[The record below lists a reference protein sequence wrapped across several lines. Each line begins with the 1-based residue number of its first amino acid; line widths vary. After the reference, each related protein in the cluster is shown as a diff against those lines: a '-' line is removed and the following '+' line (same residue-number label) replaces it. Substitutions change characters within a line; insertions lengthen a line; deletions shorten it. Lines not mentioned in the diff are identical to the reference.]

1 MIRPLATEL
10 LLFLAP
16 FALYAAFLFAT
27 RAGVFDPD
35 AWSTRA
41 LLWLGLAAIVCAAI
55 GLAVLMQFSRAPAHS
70 KYVPA
75 HIENGKL
82 VPGRVE

>member
-10 LLFLAP
+10 LLFVTP
-16 FALYAAFLFAT
+16 FALYALFLFAT
-27 RAGVFDPD
+27 RAGVLDPD

-41 LLWLGLAAIVCAAI
+41 LFWLGLAAIVCAVV
-55 GLAVLMQFSRAPAHS
+55 GLAALMQFSRAPAHS

-82 VPGRVE
+82 VPGSVE